1 MSAKKKVLL
10 LNLPGDQLYA
20 RDKYC
25 TSVSKA
31 VYYWP
36 QVDFIMLSG
45 ILKNNFDI
53 SVIDSIVEKFTEEK
67 TLKLILEQRPDII
80 IFLTC
85 SASWSSDFD
94 FIKRVKDNLRDVHL
108 IANGGMLLFK
118 GKLYMEKFPFL
129 DAIIRDYTQPDIDK
143 FLMGERNDLNNL
155 IYRDNGNIVVTQRSK
170 NRSFSIPIP
179 RHELFPLK
187 KYVFPLAKMPVYTA
201 TVASIGCPYG
211 CSFCIP
217 ATLPYRVR
225 DVENFIDELKFIK
238 FLNIHEILLQDST
251 FGANREQGLEICRRM
266 IEEKFNFKWIC
277 QSRID
282 TVDEE
287 ILTLM
292 KEAGC
297 HAIQFGIESG
307 DEEVLKSMSKGITRE
322 QSIKIFKL
330 MRKIGIRTNGFFIIG
345 MPKDT
350 LETIKKTIDFALELD
365 CDVASFSLPMPHP
378 GTRLGEAVREDG
390 HVLSEKDLFDDVKG
404 SSIKIS
410 SIPNDEVWALRN
422 LAYKRFYLRPTFIL
436 RKIFQITT
444 FHEFKT
450 HIWSFLDIFRKVLKK
465 RYQQS

>member
-1 MSAKKKVLL
+1 MPAKKKVLL
-10 LNLPGDQLYA
+10 LNPPGDQLYA

-36 QVDFIMLSG
+36 QVDLISLSG
-45 ILKNNFDI
+45 ILKNNFDLL
-53 SVIDSIVEKFTEEK
+53 VIDSIVEKFDEEK
-67 TLKLILEQRPDII
+67 CQKLIGNYKPDII
-80 IFLTC
+80 IFLTS
-85 SASWSSDFD
+85 SASWSADFE
-94 FIKRVKDNLRDVHL
+94 FIFKVRDILSNVRL

-129 DAIIRDYTQPDIDK
+129 DAIILDYTQPDIDK
-143 FLMGERNDLNNL
+143 YLMGERSGLNNL
-155 IYRDNGNIVVTQRSK
+155 IYRDKGSIMETSRSK
-170 NRSFSIPIP
+170 NRRFSVPIP

-187 KYVFPLAKMPVYTA
+187 KYVFPLAKMPVYSA

-217 ATLPYRVR
+217 ATLTYRVR
-225 DVENFIDELKFIK
+225 DVENLIDELKFIK

-251 FGANREQGLEICRRM
+251 FGANREQGMEICKRM
-266 IEEKFNFKWIC
+266 IEEKLNLKWIC

-287 ILTLM
+287 LLTLM

-297 HAIQFGIESG
+297 HSIQFGIESG
-307 DEEVLKSMSKGITRE
+307 DDEILKSMSKGITRE
-322 QSIKIFKL
+322 QSIMMFKL

-345 MPKDT
+345 MPGDT
-350 LETIKKTIDFALELD
+350 VETIKKTIDFALELD

-378 GTRLGEAVREDG
+378 GTRLGEAVRQDG
-390 HVLSEKDLFDDVKG
+390 HVLTEKDLFDDIKG

-410 SIPNDEVWALRN
+410 DIPFDEIWALRN
-422 LAYKRFYLRPTFIL
+422 LAYKKFYLRPFYIL
-436 RKIFQITT
+436 RKILQITT
-444 FHEFKT
+444 YHEFKT
-450 HIWSFLDIFRKVLKK
+450 HILSFLDIFRKILKK
-465 RYQQS
+465 KYQQS